1 SGVSKRCLLGA
12 AAPVDVLHESADV
25 RPTVEQR
32 AAARVAVPALQHLGI
47 ASEARLVALASLP
60 SLDVSTC
67 LCGRGHSGRPEA
79 THDVEPLL
87 DEAPCATADPPV
99 DGRHVTPEAIEVP
112 RHEVRGDG
120 LHSPPLEFV
129 LEVLY
134 AF

>member
-60 SLDVSTC
+60 SLDVSTG

-79 THDVEPLL
+79 KHDVEPLL
-87 DEAPCATADPPV
+87 DEAQVAPPNPPV
-99 DGRHVTPEAIEVP
+99 DVGHVTPEPTEAQ
-112 RHEVRGDG
+112 
-120 LHSPPLEFV
+120 LHKV
-129 LEVLY
+129 
-134 AF
+134 